1 MEEKKES
8 QTGGWCNG
16 VDSRHTLM
24 SAPTLSR
31 DAAAPR
37 LLFIAWRGGSNRTI
51 LLRYATHRLT
61 IIGTES
67 KAAPLNKTVE
77 LIEGHFSASVR
88 SPLVVLPSMV
98 KYGWNIFRRDSYQR
112 AILVAEPLAMD
123 ARVLVLLNAVG
134 VIWLRRSHAGLFR

>member
-31 DAAAPR
+31 DAAAPN
-37 LLFIAWRGGSNRTI
+37 LLLIAWGEGTDRTI

-61 IIGTES
+61 MIGTEL
-67 KAAPLNKTVE
+67 KAAPLNKSVE

-88 SPLVVLPSMV
+88 SPFIVLPSMV
-98 KYGWNIFRRDSYQR
+98 EYGWNIFRRNSY
-112 AILVAEPLAMD
+112 
-123 ARVLVLLNAVG
+123 
-134 VIWLRRSHAGLFR
+134 